1 MGQMKEVTEEDF
13 ERVVQ
18 KQEEK
23 HSNMQ
28 VKISAL

>member
-13 ERVVQ
+13 ERVAQ

-23 HSNMQ
+23 HSNVQ